1 MKWNSVVDTLSFIAQ
16 LASLVPSWPACMN
29 NQRYL
34 PQINGS
40 GRMVRNREGLESF
53 TTWRM
58 SDGCEVG
65 TGRVTPNCP
74 WVLLNLSA
82 PLLVLAPDTWSDWWV
97 HSDPAPY
104 VYLIHLMS
112 FMWWIIPAL
121 FCFLAPC
128 INKNCERRADYAIL
142 LVVQASSWRG
152 ESLSLRLAK
161 WGYIIM

>member
-1 MKWNSVVDTLSFIAQ
+1 MIVMKWNSVVDTLSFIAQ

-34 PQINGS
+34 PNINGS
-40 GRMVRNREGLESF
+40 GRMARNREGLIHHMKNVRWLWGGHREGDAQLPLSF
-53 TTWRM
+53 AKFEFSTT
-58 SDGCEVG
+58 SSGSGHLC
-65 TGRVTPNCP
+65 
-74 WVLLNLSA
+74 
-82 PLLVLAPDTWSDWWV
+82 DWWV

-142 LVVQASSWRG
+142 LVVQASSWNG
-152 ESLSLRLAK
+152 NLGA
-161 WGYIIM
+161 